1 MKVEGLLGEGD
12 QQQRVGEKDPQKARM
27 KISLQNPSL

>member
-12 QQQRVGEKDPQKARM
+12 QQQRVREKDPQKARM
-27 KISLQNPSL
+27 KILQNPSL